1 MSMKIKDCVSQ
12 HKIGRNSSLNP
23 VFRKQ
28 LASLSMCEIKLTNH
42 SHAWIAAQGYKI
54 QPLDIFSF
62 FVTGCLV
69 RYTPPDFFTCL
80 VYAKGTNVFCQKVTF
95 FCQYCAHAVVKPIPP
110 TSIVCHNSCF
120 QVDNGYQEGTTKVQ
134 VVSYH
139 YAYYALHI
147 IFTQYPSE

>member
-28 LASLSMCEIKLTNH
+28 LASLRMCEIKLTNH

-62 FVTGCLV
+62 FCDRVLGSL
-69 RYTPPDFFTCL
+69 YAPGFFLHVQFMPKEPMCFVKRL
-80 VYAKGTNVFCQKVTF
+80 L

-134 VVSYH
+134 VV
-139 YAYYALHI
+139 
-147 IFTQYPSE
+147 

>member
-69 RYTPPDFFTCL
+69 RYTPPDFFYMFSLCQRNQCVL
-80 VYAKGTNVFCQKVTF
+80 SKGYF

-110 TSIVCHNSCF
+110 TQYVITHASRSTMDIRKEQQKCRWYKLPLRILC
-120 QVDNGYQEGTTKVQ
+120 TT
-134 VVSYH
+134 
-139 YAYYALHI
+139 YYIHLV
-147 IFTQYPSE
+147 PL